1 MYYTVTFN
9 PSLDYIIFVDSF
21 KYSSLNRAREEYIV
35 PGGKGINVSIVLK
48 NLGKETKAFAFTA
61 GYTGNTLKEMV
72 KQYGVELI
80 SIPVNNGS
88 TRINVKLK
96 SGEETEING
105 KGPALTK
112 EDLNKLK
119 DILYTSLTKEDFLI
133 LSGNAP
139 SSLGNNVYKELIE
152 IANKAGAKCVVDAE
166 GELLTQTLSLKP
178 FLIKP
183 NKAELSMIFNKDI
196 NSKEDVIYYSRK
208 LQEMGAENVLVS
220 LGEEGALLVTLDGKT
235 YFHSAPKGIVKN
247 SVGAGDS
254 MVAGFLC
261 AFDDTH
267 DYYYSLLNSIA
278 AGSAT
283 AFSGFLAT
291 KEKQREIL
299 ANMENEGWKT

>member
-21 KYSSLNRAREEYIV
+21 KYGSLNRAREEYIV

-61 GYTGNTLKEMV
+61 GETGNTFKEMV

-80 SIPVNNGS
+80 SIPVDNGS

-96 SGEETEING
+96 SGKETEING

-119 DILYTSLTKEDFLI
+119 DMLYTLLTKEDFLI
-133 LSGNAP
+133 LSGNVP

-183 NKAELSMIFNKDI
+183 NKAELSMIFNKKI
-196 NSKEDVIYYSRK
+196 NSNEDVIYYSRK
-208 LQEMGAENVLVS
+208 LQAMGAENVLVS
-220 LGEEGALLVTLDGKT
+220 LGEEGAILVTLEGNT
-235 YFHSAPKGIVKN
+235 YFHSAPKGVVKN
-247 SVGAGDS
+247 SVGSGDS
-254 MVAGFLC
+254 MVAGFLSSY
-261 AFDDTH
+261 AESN
-267 DYYYSLLNSIA
+267 DYHLALLHGIA

-283 AFSGFLAT
+283 AFSGTLT
-291 KEKQREIL
+291 DKEKQSALLKELII
-299 ANMENEGWKT
+299 A